1 MNQNEFRDCF
11 GKRKGTAKL
20 ARVLSRLR
28 SVRGNNESVR
38 QGLQDEKTGSLDSGM
53 TTLPPSNNH
62 HCRWTPRDRVSR
74 RKASHETKV
83 DFPRWNIVSK
93 WISCCS
99 SPPEDFH
106 GSGIERGADSASI
119 TMS

>member
-53 TTLPPSNNH
+53 TTLPP
-62 HCRWTPRDRVSR
+62 
-74 RKASHETKV
+74 K
-83 DFPRWNIVSK
+83 
-93 WISCCS
+93 
-99 SPPEDFH
+99 DFH